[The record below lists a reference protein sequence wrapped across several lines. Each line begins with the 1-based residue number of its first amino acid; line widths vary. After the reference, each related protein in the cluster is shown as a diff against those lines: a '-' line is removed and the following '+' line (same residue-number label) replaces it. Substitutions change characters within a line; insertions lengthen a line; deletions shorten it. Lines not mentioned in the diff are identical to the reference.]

1 MPWDD
6 SGDYIRSGHGPKSD
20 TCRTIVISGDQGI
33 KAIYCRY
40 GDKWDIQSYLFD
52 KAKWTMSKAKAWF
65 TQHQQDSFEAERHP
79 DFQRILDEFVK
90 YYGSKEK
97 GESEY
102 YDWIDELGLDETKPY
117 GYGLE
122 AFRFAKDKISLWKE
136 DEENKY
142 YKVLIGFPLTSM
154 NGNVYTEDELKA
166 AAKTLIGITPN
177 LNHWDDVKLTGCK
190 FVDSAYED
198 GANEAILKVPKSLVC
213 PECGK
218 DKKFYEY
225 IDEKHIVNVSLECS
239 CFTKG
244 EDGACRGMKY
254 TGGALLT
261 KDTLPGIPLA
271 RIFPLEAIMRE
282 ALMRGHHKEKKKL
295 VVKVVGLSNEAQL
308 DPADPN
314 KPLDKNPIKPDGHF
328 QCPDGM
334 IYSPTQGK
342 CVPSKTCPD
351 GQAWDDALG
360 KCMPI
365 VVAPPEGTDVQT
377 GKQAAGDSSHE
388 PIEYVK
394 GVDYVEDRQ
403 GERDFTPSAD
413 WPDSCFAYVPPE
425 AKGADGV
432 KSARKLPYKWPDGE
446 ISWPNVK
453 NALSRLGQ
461 PGTDV
466 PDAEKS
472 RLIKFFQN
480 LMAKHDPDYEPTIDS
495 KQDLENAELRLS
507 NYRLVADKMT
517 LEGKVAYYEA
527 ELAKNIDTFST
538 QKGELKALR
547 DQVSKLEFQDRERAD
562 RAAKAEK
569 SLNERSERLKADF
582 ESRSKRMEDDFKLRE
597 GKLETRIREHE
608 ERSKGIETKLDAEI
622 KEHRERV
629 QKFDEDSKKIDAER
643 QNERNKHAEELAE
656 ARISARDALESRDA
670 YKAGQEA
677 TKAELEKTNASY
689 QKNMADNLELT
700 KSLTAA
706 HEETLNVTKERD
718 DQTEKLKKAKRLG
731 KVTVNL

>member
-20 TCRTIVISGDQGI
+20 TCRTIVISADQGI

-52 KAKWTMSKAKAWF
+52 KTKWTMSKAKAWF
-65 TQHQQDSFEAERHP
+65 TQHQQDSFEGFSVDIDTHARSRENRHL

-90 YYGSKEK
+90 YYGSREK

-117 GYGLE
+117 GYGFE
-122 AFRFAKDKISLWKE
+122 AFRFARDKISLWKE
-136 DEENKY
+136 DEDNKY

-218 DKKFYEY
+218 DKKFHEY
-225 IDEKHIVNVSLECS
+225 IDEKHIVNVSLQCS
-239 CFTKG
+239 CSTKG

-254 TGGALLT
+254 TGCALLT

-282 ALMRGHHKEKKKL
+282 ALTRGHHKEKKKL

-314 KPLDKNPIKPDGHF
+314 KPLDKNPVKPDGHF

-342 CVPSKTCPD
+342 CVPSKECPP
-351 GQAWDDALG
+351 GQAWDENLG

-365 VVAPPEGTDVQT
+365 ETAPPEGTAVLT
-377 GKQAAGDSSHE
+377 GNQAAGDTSHK
-388 PIEYVK
+388 PIEYIE
-394 GVDYVEDRQ
+394 GIDYVKDRR
-403 GERDFTPSAD
+403 GERDFTPAAD

-446 ISWPNVK
+446 VSCPNVQ

-461 PGTDV
+461 PATDV
-466 PDAEKS
+466 PDKD
-472 RLIKFFQN
+472 RLIKLFQGVMQRDCN
-480 LMAKHDPDYEPTIDS
+480 PDYEPTTAS
-495 KQDLENAELRLS
+495 KQDLERATLRLR
-507 NYRLVADKMT
+507 NYQLEADK
-517 LEGKVAYYEA
+517 LSLDGKIIYYEA
-527 ELAKNIDTFST
+527 ELAKNIDLINT
-538 QKGELKALR
+538 QKGEVKALR
-547 DQVSKLEFQDRERAD
+547 EQLDRMEAKEKERAD
-562 RAAKAEK
+562 RSAQSEKRIAERAAKLEEDYREKLSRFEAE
-569 SLNERSERLKADF
+569 R
-582 ESRSKRMEDDFKLRE
+582 
-597 GKLETRIREHE
+597 T
-608 ERSKGIETKLDAEI
+608 
-622 KEHRERV
+622 EHRKDMD
-629 QKFDEDSKKIDAER
+629 KFNAER
-643 QNERNKHAEELAE
+643 QSERTKHAEELAE
-656 ARISARDALESRDA
+656 ARIAAKDALESRDA
-670 YKAGQEA
+670 YKVQLEK
-677 TKAELEKTNASY
+677 TKAELEKTNISY
-689 QKNMADNLELT
+689 QRTIADNLELT
-700 KSLTAA
+700 MSLTSA
-706 HEETLNVTKERD
+706 HEETLKASKEKGD
-718 DQTEKLKKAKRLG
+718 VEEKLKKAKRLS
-731 KVTVNL
+731 KIIVKT